1 MRKKSIYTP
10 RYKLLVKMLREA
22 RLRANV
28 TQAQVAERLG
38 RTESQ
43 ISRWESSELR
53 IDVRDLD
60 EYLAAIGV
68 DIVEFV
74 SDWKRLADELNDAE
88 VDIRARVQKR
98 AKPNREVGAG

>member
-22 RLRANV
+22 RLGANV
-28 TQAQVAERLG
+28 TQAQVAERLE

-43 ISRWESSELR
+43 ISRWESCELR
-53 IDVRDLD
+53 VDLRDLD

-68 DIVEFV
+68 DLIDFTRT
-74 SDWKRLADELNDAE
+74 WKKRADELHDDE
-88 VDIRARVQKR
+88 VVVKDGPQKR
-98 AKPNREVGAG
+98 ARPDKHD

>member
-22 RLRANV
+22 RLAANV

-43 ISRWESSELR
+43 ISRWESCELR
-53 IDVRDLD
+53 VDLRDLD

-68 DIVEFV
+68 DLIDFTRN
-74 SDWKRLADELNDAE
+74 WKKHADDLKDGE
-88 VDIRARVQKR
+88 VVVTDGPQKR
-98 AKPNREVGAG
+98 ARPDKHD

>member
-22 RLRANV
+22 RLTANI
-28 TQAQVAERLG
+28 TQAQVAERLA

-43 ISRWESSELR
+43 ISRWESCELR
-53 IDVRDLD
+53 VDLRDLD

-68 DIVEFV
+68 DLIDFTRT
-74 SDWKRLADELNDAE
+74 WKRHADELNDGE
-88 VDIRARVQKR
+88 VAVRDRPQKR
-98 AKPNREVGAG
+98 ARPNRQD

>member
-22 RLRANV
+22 RLAANI

-43 ISRWESSELR
+43 ISRWESCELR
-53 IDVRDLD
+53 VDMRDLD

-68 DIVEFV
+68 DLIDFTRT
-74 SDWKRLADELNDAE
+74 WKKHADELKDGE
-88 VDIRARVQKR
+88 VVMKDGPQKR
-98 AKPNREVGAG
+98 ARPDKYD

>member
-22 RLRANV
+22 RLAANV

-43 ISRWESSELR
+43 ISRWESCELR
-53 IDVRDLD
+53 VDLRDLD
-60 EYLAAIGV
+60 EYLSAIGV
-68 DIVEFV
+68 DFIDFTRT
-74 SDWKRLADELNDAE
+74 WKAHADALNDGE
-88 VDIRARVQKR
+88 VAVKDGPQKR
-98 AKPNREVGAG
+98 ARPNRQD

>member
-22 RLRANV
+22 RLTANV

-43 ISRWESSELR
+43 ISRWESCELR
-53 IDVRDLD
+53 VDLRDLD

-68 DIVEFV
+68 DLIDFTRT
-74 SDWKRLADELNDAE
+74 WKKHADELKDGE
-88 VDIRARVQKR
+88 VLVKDGPQKR
-98 AKPNREVGAG
+98 ARPDKHD